1 MSGALI
7 LLCDWFERPLIPR
20 KVKDRTSQAF
30 IVGCRLDSGTQK
42 VISGCYFEEDMD
54 LTTLF
59 HNLREEV
66 SCSVCSD
73 LFTDPKQLSC
83 LHSFCLKCVKKW
95 YETCGGGDA
104 IKCPKCQTL
113 SRIPASGDLKDLPTS
128 FYLNGFIDVLAI
140 KECKN
145 TRLTCGN
152 CDKKSS
158 EASYCFQCC
167 IFYCEECLLC
177 HNKMREKKG
186 HRVLAV
192 REFQDKDFE
201 DVLKRPVFCSNEG
214 HQKEE
219 LKYYC
224 KQCETALCQTCVIL
238 DHGGHVLKLIEDE
251 AATKRL
257 EIKSVIETQKQN
269 LQAKMNIL
277 TQLDED
283 CAKVIQ
289 QGKVLKRDAQKF
301 AENLI
306 KTIQAKLQNII
317 TTVEGRTKTS
327 IESLTAKRKE
337 IQQQVNVVESSLEE
351 ADKLFQRNTNAEVV
365 QLKKT
370 LQTIFERVDQT
381 EVVAHDPGTQKA
393 LVFIKSQKILDVV
406 NGEEI
411 GSLEDPNRTKSS
423 ESLAEGEGLK
433 EGTVARK
440 AQFNL
445 ITRNAERKQWCS
457 EHDRVTVEIK
467 DEQERECVTELRIDD
482 NKDGIYNICYFP
494 RVQGT
499 IKLLVKVNGEHIHG
513 SPFAVTVKPFQVK
526 PVLCIGKKGLG
537 EGMLIGR
544 MGVAV
549 TAKDEVVV
557 ADNQNHRVQVFDS
570 NGTFLRSFGH
580 KGENAGEFIYPVGI
594 AIDKDRNI
602 FVAENENNRIQIFS
616 WEGRHLGSFGGQ
628 GSLDSQLLHPQ
639 GLSLDS
645 TGNVI
650 VADTGNKLIKIF
662 TPDGRFVMKIGEKD
676 SFSFP
681 VHCVQCGEYFI
692 VSDQNEHCIKVFNR
706 KGHFQYKFGKRGKGE
721 GEFDYPGHLLVN
733 ESQHLFV
740 CDHHNHRV
748 QVFELN
754 GKFIGK
760 FGTHGSKLG
769 EFSRPLSVAML
780 SNGRIVVSE
789 ESNHRIQIFE

>member
-1 MSGALI
+1 
-7 LLCDWFERPLIPR
+7 
-20 KVKDRTSQAF
+20 
-30 IVGCRLDSGTQK
+30 
-42 VISGCYFEEDMD
+42 MD

-83 LHSFCLKCVKKW
+83 LHSFCLKCVNQW

-145 TRLTCGN
+145 TQLTCGN

-186 HRVLAV
+186 HRSLAV

-201 DVLKRPVFCSNEG
+201 DVLKRPVFCSRQG

-224 KQCETALCQTCVIL
+224 KECETVLCQTCVIL
-238 DHGGHVLKLIEDE
+238 DHGGHGLKLIEEE
-251 AATKRL
+251 AETKKL

-269 LQAKMNIL
+269 LEAKMNIVS
-277 TQLDED
+277 QLDVD
-283 CAKVIQ
+283 CTKVIQ
-289 QGKVLKRDAQKF
+289 QGEVLKRDAQMF
-301 AENLI
+301 ADNLI

-327 IESLTAKRKE
+327 IESLTAKRND
-337 IQQQVNVVESSLEE
+337 IQRQINVLESSLVKKLINSFREVPML
-351 ADKLFQRNTNAEVV
+351 KLFS
-365 QLKKT
+365 LKKHCKQFLIGWIRERLLLMT
-370 LQTIFERVDQT
+370 LEIKKQVFKFPSFQ
-381 EVVAHDPGTQKA
+381 
-393 LVFIKSQKILDVV
+393 VFIKNQKLLDVV
-406 NGEEI
+406 KEEEI
-411 GSLEDPNRTKSS
+411 GSLEKPYRTKSS
-423 ESLAEGEGLK
+423 QSVAEGNGLI
-433 EGTVARK
+433 GGIVARK

-445 ITRNAERKQWCS
+445 ITRNAERKQWYD
-457 EHDRVTVEIK
+457 ERDRVTVEFK
-467 DEQERECVTELRIDD
+467 DEQGQECVTEVKVEDM
-482 NKDGIYNICYFP
+482 KDGTYNVSFYP

-499 IKLLVKVNGEHIHG
+499 FKLYVKVNEEHIRG
-513 SPFAVTVKPFQVK
+513 SPFTMSVKPFHVK
-526 PVLCIGKKGLG
+526 PVLCFGKEGNDN
-537 EGMLIGR
+537 GMLTFSR
-544 MGVAV
+544 GVAV
-549 TAKDEVVV
+549 TEKDEIV
-557 ADNQNHRVQVFDS
+557 AADEGNHRVQVFDS

-580 KGENAGEFIYPVGI
+580 QGKNAGEFSRPDGI
-594 AIDKDRNI
+594 AIDRDGNI
-602 FVAENENNRIQIFS
+602 FVADRGNHRVQMFS
-616 WEGRHLGSFGGQ
+616 REETYLGSFGGN
-628 GSLDSQLLHPQ
+628 GSLDNQLSNPR

-645 TGNVI
+645 TGNII
-650 VADTGNKLIKIF
+650 VADTGNKQIKIF
-662 TPDGRFVMKIGEKD
+662 TPDGRFVMKIGGQG
-676 SFSFP
+676 SLSYP
-681 VHCVQCGEYFI
+681 VHCVQCGEYFM
-692 VSDQNEHCIKVFNR
+692 VSDSSEHCIKVFNR
-706 KGHFQYKFGKRGKGE
+706 EGHFQYKFGKQGQGDGKFNGPS
-721 GEFDYPGHLLVN
+721 YLLVN

-740 CDHHNHRV
+740 CDCDNHRV

-760 FGTHGSKLG
+760 FGTRGSTLG
-769 EFSRPLSVAML
+769 EFNEPLSVAML
-780 SNGRIVVSE
+780 SNDRIVVSDE
-789 ESNHRIQIFE
+789 FNHRIQTFE

>member
-1 MSGALI
+1 
-7 LLCDWFERPLIPR
+7 
-20 KVKDRTSQAF
+20 
-30 IVGCRLDSGTQK
+30 
-42 VISGCYFEEDMD
+42 MD
-54 LTTLF
+54 LKTLF

-83 LHSFCLKCVKKW
+83 LHSFCFKCVKQW

-145 TRLTCGN
+145 TQLTCGN

-201 DVLKRPVFCSNEG
+201 DVLRRPVFCSRQG

-224 KQCETALCQTCVIL
+224 KECEKVLCQTCFAL
-238 DHGGHVLKLIEDE
+238 DHGGHVLKLIDE
-251 AATKRL
+251 EAESKRL

-269 LQAKMNIL
+269 LEAKMNIL
-277 TQLDED
+277 IQLDDD

-289 QGKVLKRDAQKF
+289 QGEVLKTDVQKF
-301 AENLI
+301 ADNLI

-317 TTVEGRTKTS
+317 TTVEGRTKKS
-327 IESLTAKRKE
+327 IESLTAERNE
-337 IQQQVNVVESSLEE
+337 IQQQINVIESSLEE
-351 ADKLFQRNTNAEVV
+351 ADKLFQRSTNVEVV
-365 QLKKT
+365 QLKKK
-370 LQTIFERVDQT
+370 LQTIFDGVDQG
-381 EVVAHDPGTQKA
+381 EVIAHDTGNQEA
-393 LVFIKSQKILDVV
+393 LVFIKNQKMLDVV
-406 NGEEI
+406 REEKI
-411 GSLEDPNRTKSS
+411 GSLEKSYRTKSS
-423 ESLAEGEGLK
+423 ESVAEGEGLK

-445 ITRNAERKQWCS
+445 TTRNAERKQWYDERDS
-457 EHDRVTVEIK
+457 VMVDIK
-467 DEQERECVTELRIDD
+467 DEQGQECVTEVKVEDM
-482 NKDGIYNICYFP
+482 KDGTYHVSFYP

-499 IKLLVKVNGEHIHG
+499 FKLHVKVNEEHIRR
-513 SPFAVTVKPFQVK
+513 SPFTMSVDPFHVKPA
-526 PVLCIGKKGLG
+526 LCFGKEGSG
-537 EGMLIGR
+537 EGMFKNPK
-544 MGVAV
+544 GVAV
-549 TAKDEVVV
+549 NDRDEIAVV
-557 ADNQNHRVQVFDS
+557 DELNYRVQVFDS
-570 NGTFLRSFGH
+570 NGTFLRSFGR
-580 KGENAGEFIYPVGI
+580 KGENAGEFSRPFGI
-594 AIDKDRNI
+594 ATDKYRKI
-602 FVAENENNRIQIFS
+602 FVAERDNHRVEIFS
-616 WEGRHLGSFGGQ
+616 WEGRHLGSFGGK
-628 GSLDSQLLHPQ
+628 GSLDSQLSGPW
-639 GLSLDS
+639 GLSIDS

-650 VADTGNKLIKIF
+650 VADRGNKLIKIF
-662 TPDGRFVMKIGEKD
+662 TPDGKFVMKIGEQG
-676 SFSFP
+676 SLNGP

-692 VSDQNEHCIKVFNR
+692 VSDRDEHCIKVFNR
-706 KGHFQYKFGKRGKGE
+706 EGHFQYKFGKQGKGD
-721 GEFDYPGHLLVN
+721 GEFYYPGYLLVN

-740 CDHHNHRV
+740 CDRFNHRV

-760 FGTHGSKLG
+760 FGTEGSKLG
-769 EFSRPLSVAML
+769 KFNYPLSVAML
-780 SNGRIVVSE
+780 SNGRIVMSDE
-789 ESNHRIQIFE
+789 DNYRIQIFE